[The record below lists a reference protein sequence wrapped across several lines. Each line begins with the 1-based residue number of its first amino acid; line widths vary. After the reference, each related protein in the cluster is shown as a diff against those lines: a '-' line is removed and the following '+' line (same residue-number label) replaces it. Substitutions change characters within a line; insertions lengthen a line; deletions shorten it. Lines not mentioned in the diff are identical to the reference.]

1 MGLGDRGCSAVQGTS
16 VPSCWAIESIAAA
29 DGGNTFERLGEAA
42 MVDLLGMFRRRPVKR
57 GPPGFARSR
66 EDITALGDSMGG
78 MLTSPVRDAPP
89 LARNALSPALD
100 LPRAEKPRP
109 APVKS
114 AARTNGAT
122 APRLA
127 PRAGYLAVH
136 SVEKSFGTRQVVRGV
151 SIYVR
156 RGEAVGLLGPN
167 GAGKT
172 TVFYMITGLI
182 KADRGAIELDGHDV
196 TKLPMYQRARLGIGY
211 LPQEA
216 SIFRGLTV
224 EQNIRAVL
232 EVVEPSRKKREAELD
247 SLLDEFNITRL
258 RRTPSI
264 ALSGGERRRVEIAR
278 ALATRPNYMLLDEPF
293 AGIDPIAVGDIQDLV
308 RHLTNRGIGVL
319 ITDHNVR
326 ETLGLTDRAYIVYAG
341 EILTEGS
348 PDEIVSDPDVRRL
361 YLGEEF
367 RL

>member
-1 MGLGDRGCSAVQGTS
+1 
-16 VPSCWAIESIAAA
+16 
-29 DGGNTFERLGEAA
+29 

-57 GPPGFARSR
+57 GSPGFARTR
-66 EDITALGDSMGG
+66 ADITALADNMGE
-78 MLTSPVRDAPP
+78 MPTSQVRDAPP
-89 LARNALSPALD
+89 LARVAPAPKLE

-109 APVKS
+109 PPAKS
-114 AARTNGAT
+114 AARASGAAASRPT
-122 APRLA
+122 

-182 KADRGAIELDGHDV
+182 KADRGSIELDGHDV
-196 TKLPMYQRARLGIGY
+196 TRLPMYQRARLGIGY

-232 EVVEPSRKKREAELD
+232 EVVEPSRKKREAELN
-247 SLLDEFNITRL
+247 SLLEEFNITRL
-258 RRTPSI
+258 RKTPSI

-348 PDEIVSDPDVRRL
+348 PEEIVNDPDVRRL